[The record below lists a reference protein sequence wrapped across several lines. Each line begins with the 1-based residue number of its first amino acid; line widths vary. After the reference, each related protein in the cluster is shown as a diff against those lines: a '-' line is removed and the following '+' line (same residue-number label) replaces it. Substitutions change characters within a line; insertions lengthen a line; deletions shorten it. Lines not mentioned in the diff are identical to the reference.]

1 MAIDIGKA
9 FKLGSEGIT
18 TKKGFSSI
26 GELVSS
32 LIKNVYIIAGVICLF
47 LLIFGGIGFILQA
60 GSENPEAAAKSKGAI
75 TAAVLGFLIIFTSY
89 WIIQIIEYILGI
101 NILNPSG
108 V

>member
-1 MAIDIGKA
+1 MAIDIGEA
-9 FKLGSEGIT
+9 FKLDTEGIA

-32 LIKNVYIIAGVICLF
+32 LIKNVYVIAGIICLF
-47 LLIFGGIGFILQA
+47 LLIFGGIAFILQA
-60 GSENPEAAAKSKGAI
+60 GSKPEEAGKAKNAI
-75 TAAVLGFLIIFTSY
+75 TAAALGFLIIFASY
-89 WIIQIIEYILGI
+89 WIIQIIEYLLGI